1 MTTHP
6 PHPPQP
12 ARPPASQPTPGRQ
25 PLAAGR
31 AAWLAAP
38 LLLGGCMSLAP
49 PPLQPALP
57 VPPTLTDQAAEPPAA
72 ARARFDNAADHPADS
87 ATGAAAAATPSPIHN
102 PRLRQLLDLA
112 LAENRDLRL
121 AMLAVERARAQYGI
135 AQAER
140 LPTLNANANANRSRS
155 ADDLTTPGR
164 SNFSA
169 QYSASVGLASYEIDF
184 WGRVRQLNEAAL
196 QEFFRSQSTRDSAR
210 ISLSAELMLAWLNLD
225 ADARRLQLAQATLQA
240 RQQQH
245 ALLTRSHALGA
256 ASALTLAQSQTSLD
270 SARTDLASLQAQ
282 LARGRNAL
290 ALLAGSP
297 VPGAW
302 LPPSAES
309 AFAALA
315 GVDGNAAAPAATAP
329 AGTASSPASSP
340 AGAPIPQPTPASAP
354 ALALPAI
361 EPGMPST
368 LLLARPD
375 VRAAEHGLKAAS
387 AQIGVARAA
396 FFPSIS
402 LTASL
407 GSASNQ
413 LSGLFAGGNGTW
425 SFAPQIRLPIFDA
438 GRNQANLR
446 VAELARETAL
456 AHYEKT
462 IQAAFR
468 DTLDALA
475 ERASLAERLAAQTS
489 LTQASARAL
498 ELSQARFRLGADND
512 LSVLDAERSLYA
524 AQQGLIAVQL
534 AEQANRVQLYKALGG
549 PWPGQ
554 E

>member
-1 MTTHP
+1 
-6 PHPPQP
+6 
-12 ARPPASQPTPGRQ
+12 
-25 PLAAGR
+25 
-31 AAWLAAP
+31 
-38 LLLGGCMSLAP
+38 MSLAP

-456 AHYEKT
+456 AHYENHPGGLPRHPGCAGRT
-462 IQAAFR
+462 RQPGRAPGGANLADPGQR
-468 DTLDALA
+468 TRPGTVAGTLSPGGRQLPERAGRRALA
-475 ERASLAERLAAQTS
+475 VRRPARVDRRTAGRAGQPGAAVQGAGWAMARPGVSCTMAVHAPPGAPRPAHQAGACSGLAFTI
-489 LTQASARAL
+489 
-498 ELSQARFRLGADND
+498 F
-512 LSVLDAERSLYA
+512 
-524 AQQGLIAVQL
+524 LIA
-534 AEQANRVQLYKALGG
+534 A
-549 PWPGQ
+549 PH
-554 E
+554 